1 MSLPYPFS
9 QADSIVGA
17 AVQVLQAAWNSI
29 RADFPDDPP
38 QEAERWLKAAFERLH
53 RNPNT
58 VVSEENLRELYAQLR
73 RAS

>member
-17 AVQVLQAAWNSI
+17 ETQVLVAAWNSI

-38 QEAERWLKAAFERLH
+38 QEAERWLKAAFERLNH
-53 RNPNT
+53 NPNT
-58 VVSEENLRELYAQLR
+58 VVSEENLRELYAHLR
-73 RAS
+73 QAS